1 MISADHNQEDP
12 AAVQLTESERD
23 DVSER
28 TAVRAAVVHEAIRTT
43 GR

>member
-12 AAVQLTESERD
+12 AAVGLTESERD
-23 DVSER
+23 EASER
-28 TAVRAAVVHEAIRTT
+28 TAVRAAIVHEAIRTE